1 MKKYWVMKT
10 FQEWWGSFQNT
21 HFIGIDEEG
30 IDSNYLHLSQSEIEA
45 LLADGS
51 NNFNDYQNRVFKEFC
66 KWMQVDD
73 FIIIGTGQTT
83 AFNISGIARVTSAY
97 RFDSSY
103 QPRHIRNVELLKVIA
118 PPRPMQQFIRTPRL
132 ELIDE
137 ADFHEAVISLIR

>member
-10 FQEWWGSFQNT
+10 YQEWWSSFQRAY
-21 HFIGIDEEG
+21 FIGIDEEG
-30 IDSNYLHLSQSEIEA
+30 VDLNYLSLSPSEIEA

-66 KWMQVDD
+66 KWMQADD
-73 FIIIGTGQTT
+73 FVIIGTGQTT
-83 AFNISGIARVTSAY
+83 TFNISGIVRITGSY
-97 RFDSSY
+97 RFDSSRE
-103 QPRHIRNVELLKVIA
+103 PRHVREVEVLKVLA

-137 ADFHEAVISLIR
+137 ADFHEAVISLI